1 MNELKKIAVGCF
13 LLLGAALQA
22 QVSLQPAFATQ
33 NDTVTILYDASLGNA
48 GLVGVNQVYI
58 HTGVIT
64 NLSTSATD
72 WRNVQGNWGTDDPN
86 VKMTPLGND
95 MHSIRI
101 HIPTF
106 YGLASGETVSD
117 LAMVF
122 RNQDGSKEGKSSNNG
137 DIYVPIYN
145 AGLQAAINQPSGAL
159 GIYSLNDTIYI
170 SSGASQN
177 AQLSLYHENTLL
189 KQESNALSLD
199 FKLYTGDYGAGK
211 FNIRLEATQG
221 ATTLYDTIRYLAR
234 ANTNIAADPRSAEEG
249 ITVIDQNTLFF
260 KLRAPG
266 KDLVYLIG
274 DFNDW
279 ELEPAYDMN
288 QTPDGEFFWLEV
300 NNLDPNTEYRLQYY
314 VGSEGIRIADPY
326 SEKILDP
333 WNDQW
338 IPSTSYP
345 NLIEYPTGKTDFPVT
360 AFKINEA
367 EYVWDSSYTYERVAE
382 EELLIYELL
391 IRDFD
396 TRRTYQSVID
406 RLSYFDSLGINA
418 IELMPVMEFEGNESW
433 GYNPMFFMAPDKY
446 YGTKNDFKALVDS
459 CHKHGIAIILDIA
472 LNHAFGQSPLVRMYF
487 ENGAPTANSPYFN
500 TTARHDF
507 NVGYDFNHEAP
518 ATIYHTRRVFQHW
531 LEEYKVD
538 GYRVD
543 LSKGFTQRNTLGN
556 VGLWG
561 QYDQSR
567 VDILNRIK
575 SDVEQVDPDVIM
587 ILEHFADNP
596 EERAL
601 AEDGFLLWGNENHQ
615 YNEATMAYQSDF
627 SSVYHENR
635 NFDRPAL
642 VGFMESHDEERLVYR
657 NINFGNTSA
666 DYNTKELDTAL
677 DRAAQAAV
685 FFFTIPGPK
694 MMWQFGEMGYDYSIN
709 WCTNGT
715 IDPSCRVGNKPVRWD
730 YYNNPNRRKL
740 NQVYSKLMRLRN
752 DFPQLMQTDSLSLS
766 LGTVNKTVHL
776 YGGDSN
782 LVAVGNFGISSRSAS
797 INLPHAGSWY
807 DYFSGDS
814 LYLEQAIFATD
825 LQAGEYVLLTD
836 FKTTIEEEDSVFIPV
851 PSIPLDSTTSGSL
864 IKFFPN
870 PNTGKVRAFIELES
884 DTDVKINMFNPVGQL
899 VYSQR
904 FNNQSAGLNLLDLGD
919 LKQKYAIDSGLF
931 YYQVI
936 TRNKRASGSILIL

>member
-1 MNELKKIAVGCF
+1 MMRKPLAF
-13 LLLGAALQA
+13 LFLFFSGLAGIQG
-22 QVSLQPAFATQ
+22 QVSLNPVFATQ
-33 NDTVTILYDASLGNA
+33 NDTITLTYDATQGNA
-48 GLVGVNQVYI
+48 GLSGVGQVYI
-58 HTGVIT
+58 HTGLIT
-64 NLSTSATD
+64 DLSTSPTD
-72 WRNVQGNWGTDDPN
+72 WRYVQGNWGTDDAK
-86 VKMTPLGND
+86 VRMTALGNNL
-95 MHSIRI
+95 HRI
-101 HIPTF
+101 KFHLPTF
-106 YGLASGETVSD
+106 YNVPANETVQQ

-122 RNQDGSKEGKSSNNG
+122 RNVDGTKEGKTASGG
-137 DIYVPIYN
+137 DIYMPIYS
-145 AGLQAAINQPSGAL
+145 AGLQAAINQPSGPL
-159 GIYSLNDTIYI
+159 GIYGLNDTIYI
-170 SSGASQN
+170 SAGASQN
-177 AQLSLYHENTLL
+177 AQLSLFHENTLL
-189 KQESNALSLD
+189 KQEINALTLD
-199 FKLYTGDYGAGK
+199 YKLYTGNYGAGK

-221 ATTLYDTIRYLAR
+221 ATTLYDTLPYLAR
-234 ANTNIAADPRSAEEG
+234 AATNVAADPRGAEEG
-249 ITVIDQNTLFF
+249 ITIIDQNTLFF

-266 KDLVYLIG
+266 KDLVYMIG
-274 DFNDW
+274 DFNHW
-279 ELEPAYDMN
+279 ELDPAYDMN

-314 VGSEGIRIADPY
+314 VGSEGIRIGDPY

-338 IPSTSYP
+338 IPSASYP

-360 AFKINEA
+360 AFKINEE
-367 EYVWDSSYTYERVAE
+367 EYAWDTTYNYTRVAP

-396 TRRTYQSVID
+396 THRTYQSVID
-406 RLSYFDSLGINA
+406 RLPYFDSLGINA
-418 IELMPVMEFEGNESW
+418 IELMPIMEFEGNESW

-459 CHKHGIAIILDIA
+459 CHKHGIAVLLDIA

-487 ENGAPTANSPYFN
+487 ENGAPTASSPYFN

-556 VGLWG
+556 IGLWN

-575 SDVEQVDPDVIM
+575 ADVEQVDPNVIM

-615 YNEATMAYQSDF
+615 YNEATMAYQSNF

-642 VGFMESHDEERLVYR
+642 VGFMESHDEERLIYR
-657 NINFGNTSA
+657 NVNFGNTSA
-666 DYNTKELDTAL
+666 DYSTRELDTAL

-694 MMWQFGEMGYDYSIN
+694 MLWQFGEMGYDYSIN

-715 IDPSCRVGNKPVRWD
+715 VDPSCRTGNKPVRWD
-730 YYNNPNRRKL
+730 YYNNPARTKL
-740 NQVYSKLMRLRN
+740 NQVYGRLMRLRK
-752 DFPQLMQTDSLSLS
+752 DFPKLMQTDSLSLS
-766 LGTVNKTVHL
+766 LGTVTKTVHL

-782 LVAVGNFGISSRSAS
+782 LVAAGNFGISERSVT
-797 INLPHAGSWY
+797 IDLPRAGSWY
-807 DYFSGDS
+807 NYFTGDS
-814 LYLEQAIFATD
+814 LFLEQTSFATN
-825 LQAGEYVLLTD
+825 LGAGQYILLTD
-836 FKTTIEEEDSVFIPV
+836 FKTEIEEEDSVFIPV
-851 PSIPLDSTTSGSL
+851 PSIPLDSTTDGAL
-864 IKFFPN
+864 IRMFPN
-870 PNTGKVRAFIELES
+870 PNSGSLRAFVKLDR
-884 DTDVKINMFNPVGQL
+884 DTDMRIDMFNPQGKH
-899 VYSQR
+899 VYSETFR
-904 FNNQSAGLNLLDLGD
+904 NLSAGLNLLDLGN
-919 LKQKYAIDSGLF
+919 LKQRYSIDSGLF
-931 YYQVI
+931 YYRVI
-936 TRNKRASGSILIL
+936 TRTKRVSGSIIIL